1 MTDSSYETLL
11 VDIADGV
18 ATITFNRPDKLN
30 SFNWKMDGEF
40 HEAMWKCEADEDV
53 RAIVVTGA
61 GRAFCSGMDLSD
73 GAEDAFGESAHKA
86 HDDKFKTDS
95 DHIAERS
102 AFWRM
107 RTPVIGAING
117 AAVGAGLTITTMFD
131 IRFVAEEAKL
141 GFSFVRRG
149 VVPDASVTW
158 SLPRIVGATRALD
171 LLMTG
176 RMFNGR
182 DAVDYGLALS
192 AHPAD
197 QVLGVAQEYARDLA
211 ANTAPGSVA
220 ATKALVNR
228 FLEHDDRRS
237 AMALET
243 KLVWWS
249 GAQPDAV
256 EGVMSFTEKRA
267 PSWKGSKRAAF
278 PEQVWPED

>member
-1 MTDSSYETLL
+1 MTYSYETVL
-11 VDIADGV
+11 VDVADGV
-18 ATITFNRPDKLN
+18 ATVTLNRPDQLN

-53 RAIVVTGA
+53 RVIVVTGA
-61 GRAFCSGMDLSD
+61 GRAFCAGMDLSD
-73 GAEDAFGESAHKA
+73 GAEDVFGETAHKT
-86 HDDKFKTDS
+86 HDETFDTTS
-95 DHIAERS
+95 DRIAERS

-131 IRFVAEEAKL
+131 VRFVAEEAKL
-141 GFSFVRRG
+141 GFNFVRRG

-158 SLPRIVGATRALD
+158 TLPRIVGATRALD

-182 DAVDYGLALS
+182 DAVEYGLAL
-192 AHPAD
+192 AALPAD
-197 QVLGVAQEYARDLA
+197 QVLAAAQEYARDLA
-211 ANTAPGSVA
+211 ANTAPGAVA
-220 ATKALVNR
+220 ATKALINR
-228 FLEHDDRRS
+228 FMENDNRNS

-249 GAQPDAV
+249 GSQPDAV
-256 EGVMSFTEKRA
+256 EGVMSFMEKR
-267 PSWKGSKRAAF
+267 PPEWNGSKHADF
-278 PEQVWPED
+278 PEQVWPQD